1 MNLSRQ
7 ALLGAGMI
15 VGGSVMLYAMVSQ
28 VSNNPAP
35 ANQPAAVAK
44 AETKTATQPPLTTDV
59 ETEKRLLAQKQ
70 KEREARVAVQ
80 QKRAQEILAEQE
92 AAAAQ
97 ALEKSRAEN
106 QQYLEDS
113 SSMGGE
119 SDSPEAAQAKT
130 KTEDNAA
137 ETTKDAEAVAKKA
150 QAEKDKAEKEKA
162 AKAQAEK
169 ESAEKEQAAAKKKE
183 ADAKKE
189 TSSASSTA
197 GTHTIQSGDV
207 LGSIARQYGVS
218 VAALAAANNMS
229 STDPI
234 KVGKTLKIP
243 AKGEVEKLEKSAEN
257 AKKKRELEQKSAEE
271 KKKAAKSEDAKEA
284 AQKKLES
291 ARQTVKET
299 DAKGSFGVQ
308 VALAT
313 SQNSADE
320 VAKRFKA
327 AGYKVK
333 TSRTSRGV
341 RVVVGPE
348 RGKVAALALKDKIN
362 SDPEVKTTSAWVLY
376 W

>member
-7 ALLGAGMI
+7 ALLGMGMI
-15 VGGSVMLYAMVSQ
+15 VGGSVMLYAMVNQ
-28 VSNNPAP
+28 VNNNPAP
-35 ANQPAAVAK
+35 AAKPAAVAQTEK
-44 AETKTATQPPLTTDV
+44 APAAKPPLTTDV

-70 KEREARVAVQ
+70 KEREARVAEQ

-92 AAAAQ
+92 EAAAQ
-97 ALEKSRAEN
+97 ALAKSRAEN
-106 QQYLEDS
+106 QQYLEDNS
-113 SSMGGE
+113 SVGGD
-119 SDSPEAAQAKT
+119 SDSPEAAQTKT
-130 KTEDNAA
+130 DSKTEDNAA
-137 ETTKDAEAVAKKA
+137 ESTKEAEAVAKKA

-162 AKAQAEK
+162 AKAEK
-169 ESAEKEQAAAKKKE
+169 EKAAKKKE
-183 ADAKKE
+183 ADSKKD

-229 STDPI
+229 PSDPI
-234 KVGKTLKIP
+234 KLGKTLKIP
-243 AKGEVEKLEKSAEN
+243 AKGDVEKLEKSAAD

-271 KKKAAKSEDAKEA
+271 KKKTAKSEDAKQD

-291 ARQTVKET
+291 ARQKVKET

>member
-7 ALLGAGMI
+7 ALLGAGMM

-35 ANQPAAVAK
+35 ASQPATVAK

-113 SSMGGE
+113 SSVGGE
-119 SDSPEAAQAKT
+119 SDSPEAAAQDTKT
-130 KTEDNAA
+130 KKTEATADAA
-137 ETTKDAEAVAKKA
+137 LAKPIVPEAS
-150 QAEKDKAEKEKA
+150 QIKAEKEKA
-162 AKAQAEK
+162 AKEK
-169 ESAEKEQAAAKKKE
+169 AEKEQAATKKKE

-189 TSSASSTA
+189 SSSASSTA

-243 AKGEVEKLEKSAEN
+243 AKGEVEKLEKSAED

-271 KKKAAKSEDAKEA
+271 KKKAAKSEDAKET

-291 ARQTVKET
+291 ARQKVKEM